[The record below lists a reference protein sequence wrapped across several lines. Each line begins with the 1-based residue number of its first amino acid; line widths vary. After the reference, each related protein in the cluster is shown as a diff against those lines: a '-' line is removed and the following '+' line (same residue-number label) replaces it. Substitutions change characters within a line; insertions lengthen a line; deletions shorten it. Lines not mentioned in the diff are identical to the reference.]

1 MEYTQAL
8 IKAHLPVHR
17 YVQDLYSLDCA
28 LIPFHFREAGEFCEV
43 WLIKVNL
50 NNVEYVHTC
59 THKCTRTMHIP
70 GSAGHRDV
78 TQGTD
83 ITGESSLVQ
92 IGYNVSLHTP
102 RGADIMVIE
111 YQ

>member
-17 YVQDLYSLDCA
+17 YVQDLSSLDCA
-28 LIPFHFREAGEFCEV
+28 LIPFHFREAGEICEV

-50 NNVEYVHTC
+50 NSIEYVHTC

-70 GSAGHRDV
+70 GSVGHRDV

-111 YQ
+111 YH